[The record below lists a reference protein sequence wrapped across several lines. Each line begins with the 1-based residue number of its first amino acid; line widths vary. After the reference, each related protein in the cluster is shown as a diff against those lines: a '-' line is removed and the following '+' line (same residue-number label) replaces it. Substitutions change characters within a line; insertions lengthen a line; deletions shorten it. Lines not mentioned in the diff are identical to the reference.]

1 MDMATRPFEN
11 KVVIVTGGAT
21 GIGLETSRLLAERGA
36 KVAIASRR
44 SDLAE
49 KAAAEIV
56 ASGGVAIGITCDVS
70 TDSDVFAMVSR
81 TVAQYGRLDGAVN
94 NAGIIGPIGPVVDY
108 DLTAAREVLNINLM
122 GTYVCVQ
129 AELRVM
135 LEQGSGSIV
144 NVGSIWSETA
154 AANYAAY
161 CTAKHGVAGLTKAA
175 ALEVGRLG
183 VRVNAVLPGF
193 TYTPMIS
200 NDGLKIKQGSKEY
213 RDACEREVLGRAA
226 HPREVA
232 EAIAWLL
239 SDASSYATGTLLS
252 VDGGFNAR

>member
-1 MDMATRPFEN
+1 MQTRPFEN

-36 KVAIASRR
+36 KIVIASRR
-44 SDLAE
+44 VSLAE
-49 KAAAEIV
+49 QAAAEIV
-56 ASGGVAIGITCDVS
+56 ASGGSAIGIACDVAR
-70 TDSDVFAMVSR
+70 DSDVFAMVSR
-81 TVAQYGRLDGAVN
+81 TVAEYGRLDGAVN
-94 NAGIIGPIGPVVDY
+94 NAGIIGPVAPVIDY
-108 DLTAAREVLNINLM
+108 DLGAAREVLNINLM
-122 GTYVCVQ
+122 GVYVCLQ
-129 AELRVM
+129 AELQVM
-135 LEQGSGSIV
+135 VTHGYGSIV

-154 AANYAAY
+154 AGNYAAY
-161 CTAKHGVAGLTKAA
+161 CASKHGVAGLTKAA
-175 ALEVGRLG
+175 ALEVGRQG

-200 NDGLKIKQGSKEY
+200 DDGLKIRKGSKEY

-232 EAIAWLL
+232 EAISWLL